1 MGTSEIDLLWIVIC
15 SAFVFFMQAGFLC
28 LHSAGTRKEN
38 YNDIAIKTF
47 FSFCM
52 TTLIFWIMGFAL
64 MFGTSYQGLFGI
76 DFFAINFSELDGS
89 LTIFFLFQLM
99 LCAVVVAIVS
109 VAVVE
114 RLRFGAY
121 FFIALIVSGLIYP
134 IAGHWTWLSRSV
146 VGGVGWLNNI
156 GFIDFSGSTVVH
168 SVGGWVSLAL
178 VMVVGSRHE
187 RSSKIARD
195 TTLYPSNL
203 SFVTLGVVILFL
215 GWFGINGGSVLGF
228 NDQVP
233 PVLIN
238 TLVAGSAG
246 TISAGILSYGSY
258 QQANIS
264 HFLRGAL
271 SGLVAI
277 SASCYAVST
286 PTAAII
292 GLVGG
297 MVVIFGEKMLE
308 YLKIEDAVGI
318 IPVHLGAGIWGT
330 LALGMYGK
338 YEILDTGLSRFEQIG
353 IQVLGIAVYGI
364 WAFGVAYLIFKT
376 LNYFLPLRASFQ
388 DEQVNLDVVQ
398 HPKFEQSEIIRDK
411 N

>member
-1 MGTSEIDLLWIVIC
+1 
-15 SAFVFFMQAGFLC
+15 
-28 LHSAGTRKEN
+28 
-38 YNDIAIKTF
+38 
-47 FSFCM
+47 
-52 TTLIFWIMGFAL
+52 
-64 MFGTSYQGLFGI
+64 
-76 DFFAINFSELDGS
+76 
-89 LTIFFLFQLM
+89 
-99 LCAVVVAIVS
+99 
-109 VAVVE
+109 
-114 RLRFGAY
+114 
-121 FFIALIVSGLIYP
+121 
-134 IAGHWTWLSRSV
+134 
-146 VGGVGWLNNI
+146 
-156 GFIDFSGSTVVH
+156 
-168 SVGGWVSLAL
+168 
-178 VMVVGSRHE
+178 
-187 RSSKIARD
+187 
-195 TTLYPSNL
+195 
-203 SFVTLGVVILFL
+203 L

-338 YEILDTGLSRFEQIG
+338 YEILETGLSRFEQIG
-353 IQVLGIAVYGI
+353 IQVLGITVYGI

-376 LNYFLPLRASFQ
+376 LNYFLPLRASIQ